1 MKKGISIIIPCYNVE
16 KYLSRCIDSILNQTY
31 KDYEIIMVD
40 DCSTDN
46 TWSIINQYSKNYSN
60 CIAIKNEKNSGAGY
74 SRNKALE
81 IAKYDYISFI
91 DSDDYIEDNFYL
103 ELLNSIEKEESDVAV
118 CDIYVRYIDGET
130 QDVRSSA
137 SQDPSDKYWFINN
150 GLAASP
156 CNKIFKREQLLKYPF
171 AEGIMNEDVPTVLAI
186 LINCSKI
193 AYCKSTYYN
202 YVQHKNSIQNKNLSD
217 KKLDIFKA
225 LDLLEERVPRNE
237 QNNKY
242 WTAIVFN
249 QLIMFLIYVIPKD
262 DSFLERK
269 KFLKKFYKLCLK
281 YDIYKNNLW
290 WDFLADQGKYHNIYY
305 RFYIKF
311 LRMRCYFLAS
321 LIISMYKFYNKHLK
335 KPIIKENINMNDLI
349 KLSKRQ
355 QMMKD
360 RYNISVVIPN
370 YNYEQFL
377 YQRLYS
383 ILNQKIKVSE
393 IIILDDCSTDNSR
406 LIIDEIVKKLNKY
419 INIKSV
425 YNETNSGSAFK
436 QWRKGFEIANGE
448 YIWIAEADDY
458 CNCNFLKE
466 IVKPIKKDKD
476 VVISYSDTAFI
487 NKDGMMIL
495 RTIKPEIDIMKTGHW
510 DTNFINDGKNEI
522 KNYSFLNCTIANV
535 SSVLFKKNNYSKYFE
550 ESGKFKQ
557 AGDWLFY
564 VNVMSQGK
572 IAFCNKALNYYRVH
586 GNNVTS
592 TTKKQAHFDEIKL
605 VHKSINKKMEFNEFQ
620 KNEIEKRYSFLAKVW
635 DIKLH

>member
-1 MKKGISIIIPCYNVE
+1 MSRKKTKSSN
-16 KYLSRCIDSILNQTY
+16 
-31 KDYEIIMVD
+31 
-40 DCSTDN
+40 N
-46 TWSIINQYSKNYSN
+46 TMI
-60 CIAIKNEKNSGAGY
+60 
-74 SRNKALE
+74 
-81 IAKYDYISFI
+81 F
-91 DSDDYIEDNFYL
+91 
-103 ELLNSIEKEESDVAV
+103 LLVVA
-118 CDIYVRYIDGET
+118 
-130 QDVRSSA
+130 
-137 SQDPSDKYWFINN
+137 
-150 GLAASP
+150 
-156 CNKIFKREQLLKYPF
+156 
-171 AEGIMNEDVPTVLAI
+171 
-186 LINCSKI
+186 
-193 AYCKSTYYN
+193 TYY
-202 YVQHKNSIQNKNLSD
+202 
-217 KKLDIFKA
+217 
-225 LDLLEERVPRNE
+225 
-237 QNNKY
+237 
-242 WTAIVFN
+242 
-249 QLIMFLIYVIPKD
+249 
-262 DSFLERK
+262 
-269 KFLKKFYKLCLK
+269 
-281 YDIYKNNLW
+281 
-290 WDFLADQGKYHNIYY
+290 
-305 RFYIKF
+305 
-311 LRMRCYFLAS
+311 
-321 LIISMYKFYNKHLK
+321 
-335 KPIIKENINMNDLI
+335 LI
-349 KLSKRQ
+349 KLT
-355 QMMKD
+355 
-360 RYNISVVIPN
+360 I
-370 YNYEQFL
+370 
-377 YQRLYS
+377 
-383 ILNQKIKVSE
+383 E
-393 IIILDDCSTDNSR
+393 IIYK
-406 LIIDEIVKKLNKY
+406 IIDEIVKKLNKY

-605 VHKSINKKMEFNEFQ
+605 VHKSINEKMEFNEFQ